1 MLLLKNL
8 IIVKKKDATLTLRW
22 QKPHTLLVC
31 GFYLICTRFRM
42 PPLTIFTAPV
52 IPDIENNELRQQLQ
66 QVIDLKTKP
75 LGALGRLEAL
85 ALQLGMIQETTTPQ
99 IHQPQI
105 RVFAADHGLTKH
117 GTSAFPSAV
126 TAQMVYNF
134 LQGGAAINVLAR
146 QHNIEL
152 KVVDAGVDAD
162 FSNSPFKDHPQLLD
176 HKVRH
181 GSRDALTE
189 PAMTEAECL
198 AALEGGINVVKNMAG
213 NLLIVGEMGIG
224 NTSAASL
231 LLARLG
237 DLSIADCIGR
247 GTGLDDAGLQHKA
260 SILTQVLEHHS
271 EAQAPLE
278 VLATLGGLEI
288 AMMAGALMQAA
299 SERRILLID
308 GFIASSALLVAERLA
323 PGVAQFAIFA
333 HHSVEP
339 GHTHLLKLLDAEP
352 LLNMGMRLG
361 EGSGA
366 ALAFPLLQSACAII
380 NEMASFSDA
389 GISEQSK

>member
-1 MLLLKNL
+1 MKALK
-8 IIVKKKDATLTLRW
+8 TLNTFIA
-22 QKPHTLLVC
+22 P
-31 GFYLICTRFRM
+31 
-42 PPLTIFTAPV
+42 TIAN
-52 IPDIENNELRQQLQ
+52 IENNELYQQLQ
-66 QVIDLKTKP
+66 QIVDQKTKP
-75 LGALGRLEAL
+75 LGALGRLETL
-85 ALQLGMIQETTTPQ
+85 AVQLGLIQGTTTPH
-99 IHQPQI
+99 IEQPQI

-117 GTSAFPSAV
+117 GTSAYPSAV

-146 QHNIEL
+146 QHDIEL

-162 FSNSPFKDHPQLLD
+162 FANSPFKDHAQLLD
-176 HKVRH
+176 YKVRH
-181 GSRDALTE
+181 GSRDALSE
-189 PAMTEAECL
+189 PAMTAEECL
-198 AALEGGINVVKNMAG
+198 AALENGMKVVENSVG
-213 NLLIVGEMGIG
+213 NLLVVGEMGIG

-237 DLSIADCIGR
+237 DIPLDECIGR
-247 GTGLDDAGLQHKA
+247 GTGLDDAGLKHKA
-260 SILTQVLEHHS
+260 SILTQVLARHS
-271 EAQAPLE
+271 EAQTPFDI
-278 VLATLGGLEI
+278 LAALGGLEI

-323 PGVAQFAIFA
+323 PGVAQYAVFA

-339 GHTHLLKLLDAEP
+339 GHTHLLKLLNAEP

-366 ALAFPLLQSACAII
+366 ALAYPLLQSACAII
-380 NEMASFSDA
+380 NEMASFNDA
-389 GISEQSK
+389 GISGQNS

>member
-1 MLLLKNL
+1 M
-8 IIVKKKDATLTLRW
+8 TT
-22 QKPHTLLVC
+22 
-31 GFYLICTRFRM
+31 
-42 PPLTIFTAPV
+42 FTAPT
-52 IPDIENNELRQQLQ
+52 IANTENNELRQQLQ
-66 QVIDLKTKP
+66 QIIDLKTKP
-75 LGALGRLEAL
+75 LGALGRLETL
-85 ALQLGMIQETTTPQ
+85 ALQLGMIQGTTTPH
-99 IHQPQI
+99 IEQPQI

-117 GTSAFPSAV
+117 GTSAYPSAV
-126 TAQMVYNF
+126 TAQMVSNF

-162 FSNSPFKDHPQLLD
+162 FANSPFKDHPQLLD
-176 HKVRH
+176 YKVRR

-189 PAMTEAECL
+189 AAMTEAECL
-198 AALEGGINVVKNMAG
+198 AALKNGMKVAEDLAG

-237 DLSIADCIGR
+237 DVPVADCIGR
-247 GTGLDDAGLQHKA
+247 GTGLDDAGLQHKTD
-260 SILTQVLEHHS
+260 ILTQVLQRHS
-271 EAQAPLE
+271 EAQSPLD
-278 VLATLGGLEI
+278 VLAALGGLEI
-288 AMMAGALMQAA
+288 AMMAGALIQAA

-323 PGVAQFAIFA
+323 PGVAQYAIFA

-339 GHTHLLKLLDAEP
+339 GHAHLLKLLNAEP

-366 ALAFPLLQSACAII
+366 ALAYPLLQSACAII

-389 GISEQSK
+389 GISEQNS

>member
-1 MLLLKNL
+1 LNIFNAP
-8 IIVKKKDATLTLRW
+8 II
-22 QKPHTLLVC
+22 PN
-31 GFYLICTRFRM
+31 
-42 PPLTIFTAPV
+42 
-52 IPDIENNELRQQLQ
+52 IENNLLRQQLEQ
-66 QVIDLKTKP
+66 IIDQKTKP
-75 LGALGRLEAL
+75 IGALGRLETL
-85 ALQLGMIQETTTPQ
+85 ALQLGMIQGTIMPKIE
-99 IHQPQI
+99 QPQI

-117 GTSAFPSAV
+117 GTSAYPSAV

-162 FSNSPFKDHPQLLD
+162 FDAHPQLLD
-176 HKVRH
+176 YKIRH

-189 PAMTEAECL
+189 AAMTQVECL
-198 AALEGGINVVKNMAG
+198 AALESGMNVVKNMAG

-260 SILTQVLEHHS
+260 NILTQVLERHS
-271 EAQAPLE
+271 EVQAPFD
-278 VLATLGGLEI
+278 VLAALGGLEI

-308 GFIASSALLVAERLA
+308 GFIASSALLVAERLE
-323 PGVAQFAIFA
+323 PGVAQYAIFA

-339 GHTHLLKLLDAEP
+339 GHAHLLKLLNAKP
-352 LLNMGMRLG
+352 LLDMGMRLG

-366 ALAFPLLQSACAII
+366 ALAYPLLQSACAII

>member
-1 MLLLKNL
+1 MKALK
-8 IIVKKKDATLTLRW
+8 TLNTFIA
-22 QKPHTLLVC
+22 P
-31 GFYLICTRFRM
+31 
-42 PPLTIFTAPV
+42 TIAN
-52 IPDIENNELRQQLQ
+52 IENNELYQQLQ
-66 QVIDLKTKP
+66 QIVDQKTKP
-75 LGALGRLEAL
+75 LGALGRLETL
-85 ALQLGMIQETTTPQ
+85 AVQLGLIQGTTTPH
-99 IHQPQI
+99 IEQPQI

-117 GTSAFPSAV
+117 GTSAYPSAV

-146 QHNIEL
+146 QHDIEL

-162 FSNSPFKDHPQLLD
+162 FANSPFKDHAQLLD
-176 HKVRH
+176 YKVRH
-181 GSRDALTE
+181 RSRDALSE
-189 PAMTEAECL
+189 PAMTAEECL
-198 AALEGGINVVKNMAG
+198 AALENGMDVVKSMAG

-237 DLSIADCIGR
+237 DIPLDECIGR
-247 GTGLDDAGLQHKA
+247 GTGLDDAGLKHKA
-260 SILTQVLEHHS
+260 SILTQVLARHS
-271 EAQAPLE
+271 EAQTPFDI
-278 VLATLGGLEI
+278 LAALGGLEI

-323 PGVAQFAIFA
+323 PGVAQYAVFA

-339 GHTHLLKLLDAEP
+339 GHTHLLKLLNAEP

-366 ALAFPLLQSACAII
+366 ALAYPLLQSACAII
-380 NEMASFSDA
+380 NEMASFNDA
-389 GISEQSK
+389 GISGQNS

>member
-1 MLLLKNL
+1 
-8 IIVKKKDATLTLRW
+8 V
-22 QKPHTLLVC
+22 VC
-31 GFYLICTRFRM
+31 LNTFIA
-42 PPLTIFTAPV
+42 PTIAN
-52 IPDIENNELRQQLQ
+52 IENNELCQQLQ
-66 QVIDLKTKP
+66 QIVDQKTKP
-75 LGALGRLEAL
+75 LGALGRLETL
-85 ALQLGMIQETTTPQ
+85 AVHLGMIQGTTTPQ
-99 IHQPQI
+99 ITQPQI

-117 GTSAFPSAV
+117 GTSAYPSAV

-146 QHNIEL
+146 QHHMEL

-162 FSNSPFKDHPQLLD
+162 FANSPFKDHAQLLD
-176 HKVRH
+176 YKVRH

-189 PAMTEAECL
+189 PAITAEECL
-198 AALEGGINVVKNMAG
+198 AALENGMDVVKSMAG

-237 DLSIADCIGR
+237 DIPLDECIGR
-247 GTGLDDAGLQHKA
+247 GTGLDDAGLKHKA
-260 SILTQVLEHHS
+260 SILTQVLARHS
-271 EAQAPLE
+271 EAQTPFDI
-278 VLATLGGLEI
+278 LAALGGLEI

-308 GFIASSALLVAERLA
+308 GFIASSALLAAERLV
-323 PGVAQFAIFA
+323 PGVAQYAVFA

-339 GHTHLLKLLDAEP
+339 GHAHLLKLLNAEP

-366 ALAFPLLQSACAII
+366 ALAYPLLQSACAII
-380 NEMASFSDA
+380 NEMASFNDA
-389 GISEQSK
+389 GISGQNS

>member
-1 MLLLKNL
+1 MNTF
-8 IIVKKKDATLTLRW
+8 IA
-22 QKPHTLLVC
+22 P
-31 GFYLICTRFRM
+31 
-42 PPLTIFTAPV
+42 TIAN
-52 IPDIENNELRQQLQ
+52 IENNELCQQLQ
-66 QVIDLKTKP
+66 QIVDQKTKP
-75 LGALGRLEAL
+75 LGALGRLETL
-85 ALQLGMIQETTTPQ
+85 AVHLGMIQGTTTPQ
-99 IHQPQI
+99 ITQPQI

-117 GTSAFPSAV
+117 GTSAYPSAV

-146 QHNIEL
+146 QHHMEL

-162 FSNSPFKDHPQLLD
+162 FANSPFKDHAQLLD
-176 HKVRH
+176 YKVRH

-189 PAMTEAECL
+189 PAITAEECL
-198 AALEGGINVVKNMAG
+198 AALENGMDVVKNMAG
-213 NLLIVGEMGIG
+213 NLLIVGEMGID

-231 LLARLG
+231 LLAKLG
-237 DLSIADCIGR
+237 DIPIDACIGR

-260 SILTQVLEHHS
+260 SILTQVLARHS
-271 EAQAPLE
+271 EAQTPFDI
-278 VLATLGGLEI
+278 LAALGGLEI

-308 GFIASSALLVAERLA
+308 GFIASSALLAAERLA
-323 PGVAQFAIFA
+323 PGVAQYAVFA

-339 GHTHLLKLLDAEP
+339 GHTHLLKLLNAEP

-366 ALAFPLLQSACAII
+366 ALAYPLLQSACAII
-380 NEMASFSDA
+380 NEMASFNDA
-389 GISEQSK
+389 GISGQNS

>member
-1 MLLLKNL
+1 
-8 IIVKKKDATLTLRW
+8 
-22 QKPHTLLVC
+22 
-31 GFYLICTRFRM
+31 M
-42 PPLTIFTAPV
+42 PTLTIFTAPT
-52 IPDIENNELRQQLQ
+52 IANIENDELRLQLQ
-66 QVIDLKTKP
+66 QIIDLKTKP
-75 LGALGRLEAL
+75 LGALGRIEAL
-85 ALQLGMIQETTTPQ
+85 AVQLGMIQGTITPHIEQ
-99 IHQPQI
+99 AQI

-126 TAQMVYNF
+126 TAQMVHNF

-162 FSNSPFKDHPQLLD
+162 FALHPKLLD
-176 HKVRH
+176 YKVRH

-189 PAMTEAECL
+189 PAMTAAECL
-198 AALEGGINVVKNMAG
+198 AALENGMKVVKNLVG

-247 GTGLDDAGLQHKA
+247 GTGLDDAGLEHKTD
-260 SILTQVLEHHS
+260 ILTQVLERHQQ
-271 EAQAPLE
+271 AQAPFD
-278 VLATLGGLEI
+278 VLAALGGLEI
-288 AMMAGALMQAA
+288 AMMAGALIQAA

-308 GFIASSALLVAERLA
+308 GFIASSALLVLERLA
-323 PGVAQFAIFA
+323 PGVAQYAVFA

-339 GHTHLLKLLDAEP
+339 GHAHLLKSLNAEP

-366 ALAFPLLQSACAII
+366 ALAYPLLQSACAII

-389 GISEQSK
+389 GISEQNN

>member
-1 MLLLKNL
+1 MNTF
-8 IIVKKKDATLTLRW
+8 IA
-22 QKPHTLLVC
+22 P
-31 GFYLICTRFRM
+31 
-42 PPLTIFTAPV
+42 TIAN
-52 IPDIENNELRQQLQ
+52 IENNELYQQLQ
-66 QVIDLKTKP
+66 QIVDQKTKP
-75 LGALGRLEAL
+75 LGALGRLETL
-85 ALQLGMIQETTTPQ
+85 AVQLGLIQDTTTPQ
-99 IHQPQI
+99 ITQPQI

-117 GTSAFPSAV
+117 GTSAYPSAV

-146 QHNIEL
+146 QHDIEL

-162 FSNSPFKDHPQLLD
+162 FSNSPFKDHAQLLD
-176 HKVRH
+176 YKVRH
-181 GSRDALTE
+181 RSRDALSE
-189 PAMTEAECL
+189 PAMTAEECL
-198 AALEGGINVVKNMAG
+198 AALENGMDVVKSMAG

-237 DLSIADCIGR
+237 DIPLDECIGR
-247 GTGLDDAGLQHKA
+247 GTGLDDAGLKHKA
-260 SILTQVLEHHS
+260 SILTQVLARHS
-271 EAQAPLE
+271 EAQTPFDI
-278 VLATLGGLEI
+278 LAALGGLEI

-323 PGVAQFAIFA
+323 PGVAQYAVFA

-339 GHTHLLKLLDAEP
+339 GHTHLLKLLNAEP

-366 ALAFPLLQSACAII
+366 ALAYPLLQSACAII
-380 NEMASFSDA
+380 NEMASFNDA
-389 GISEQSK
+389 GISGQNS

>member
-1 MLLLKNL
+1 MNTF
-8 IIVKKKDATLTLRW
+8 IA
-22 QKPHTLLVC
+22 P
-31 GFYLICTRFRM
+31 
-42 PPLTIFTAPV
+42 TIAN
-52 IPDIENNELRQQLQ
+52 IENNELYQQLQ
-66 QVIDLKTKP
+66 QIVDQKTKP
-75 LGALGRLEAL
+75 LGALGRLETL
-85 ALQLGMIQETTTPQ
+85 AVQLGLIQDTTTPQ
-99 IHQPQI
+99 ITQPQI

-117 GTSAFPSAV
+117 GTSAYPSAV

-162 FSNSPFKDHPQLLD
+162 FANSPFKDHAQLLD
-176 HKVRH
+176 YKVRH
-181 GSRDALTE
+181 GSRDALSE
-189 PAMTEAECL
+189 PAMTAEECL
-198 AALEGGINVVKNMAG
+198 AALENGMKVVENSVG

-237 DLSIADCIGR
+237 DIPLDECIGR
-247 GTGLDDAGLQHKA
+247 GTGLDDAGLKHKA
-260 SILTQVLEHHS
+260 SILTQVLARHS
-271 EAQAPLE
+271 EAQTPFDI
-278 VLATLGGLEI
+278 LAALGGLEI

-323 PGVAQFAIFA
+323 PGVAQYAVFA

-339 GHTHLLKLLDAEP
+339 GHTHLLKLLNAEP

-366 ALAFPLLQSACAII
+366 ALAYPLLQSACAII
-380 NEMASFSDA
+380 NEMASFNDA
-389 GISEQSK
+389 GISGQNS

>member
-1 MLLLKNL
+1 
-8 IIVKKKDATLTLRW
+8 
-22 QKPHTLLVC
+22 
-31 GFYLICTRFRM
+31 M
-42 PPLTIFTAPV
+42 PTLTIFTAPT
-52 IPDIENNELRQQLQ
+52 IANIENDELRLQLQ
-66 QVIDLKTKP
+66 QIIDLKTKP
-75 LGALGRLEAL
+75 LGALGRIEAL
-85 ALQLGMIQETTTPQ
+85 AVQLGMIQGTITPHIEQ
-99 IHQPQI
+99 AQI

-126 TAQMVYNF
+126 TAQMVHNF

-152 KVVDAGVDAD
+152 KVVDAGVDTD
-162 FSNSPFKDHPQLLD
+162 FAPHPKLLD
-176 HKVRH
+176 YKVRH

-189 PAMTEAECL
+189 PAMTETECL
-198 AALEGGINVVKNMAG
+198 AALENGMKVVKNLVG

-247 GTGLDDAGLQHKA
+247 GTGLDDAGLEHKTD
-260 SILTQVLEHHS
+260 ILTQVLERHQQ
-271 EAQAPLE
+271 AQAPFD
-278 VLATLGGLEI
+278 VLAALGGLEI
-288 AMMAGALMQAA
+288 AMMAGALIQAA

-323 PGVAQFAIFA
+323 PGVAQYAVFA

-339 GHTHLLKLLDAEP
+339 GHAHLLKSLNAEP

-366 ALAFPLLQSACAII
+366 ALAYPLLQSACAII

-389 GISEQSK
+389 GISEQNN

>member
-1 MLLLKNL
+1 MTTF
-8 IIVKKKDATLTLRW
+8 TL
-22 QKPHTLLVC
+22 P
-31 GFYLICTRFRM
+31 
-42 PPLTIFTAPV
+42 TIAN
-52 IPDIENNELRQQLQ
+52 IENNDLRQQLQ
-66 QVIDLKTKP
+66 QIIDLKTKP
-75 LGALGRLEAL
+75 LGALGRLETL
-85 ALQLGMIQETTTPQ
+85 ALQLGMIQGTLTPH
-99 IHQPQI
+99 INQPQI

-117 GTSAFPSAV
+117 GTSAYPSAV

-162 FSNSPFKDHPQLLD
+162 FANSPFKDHPQLLD
-176 HKVRH
+176 CKVRH

-189 PAMTEAECL
+189 PAMTAEECL
-198 AALEGGINVVKNMAG
+198 TALENGMKVVENLTG

-237 DLSIADCIGR
+237 NVPIADCIGR
-247 GTGLDDAGLQHKA
+247 GTGLDDAGLQHKTD
-260 SILTQVLEHHS
+260 ILTQVLQRHS
-271 EAQAPLE
+271 EAQSPLDA
-278 VLATLGGLEI
+278 LAALGGLEI
-288 AMMAGALMQAA
+288 AMMAGALIQAA

-308 GFIASSALLVAERLA
+308 GFIASSALLVAERLT
-323 PGVAQFAIFA
+323 PGVAQYAIFA

-339 GHTHLLKLLDAEP
+339 GHAHLLKLLNAEP

-366 ALAFPLLQSACAII
+366 ALAYPLLQSACAII

-389 GISEQSK
+389 GISEQNK

>member
-1 MLLLKNL
+1 MNTF
-8 IIVKKKDATLTLRW
+8 IA
-22 QKPHTLLVC
+22 P
-31 GFYLICTRFRM
+31 
-42 PPLTIFTAPV
+42 TIAN
-52 IPDIENNELRQQLQ
+52 IENNELYQQLQ
-66 QVIDLKTKP
+66 QIVDQKTKP
-75 LGALGRLEAL
+75 LGALGRLETL
-85 ALQLGMIQETTTPQ
+85 AMQLGMIQGTTTPH
-99 IHQPQI
+99 INQPQI

-117 GTSAFPSAV
+117 GTSAYPSAV

-146 QHNIEL
+146 QHDIEL

-162 FSNSPFKDHPQLLD
+162 FANSPFKDHAQLLD
-176 HKVRH
+176 YKVRH
-181 GSRDALTE
+181 RSRDALSE
-189 PAMTEAECL
+189 PAMTAEECL
-198 AALEGGINVVKNMAG
+198 AALENGMDVVKSMAG

-237 DLSIADCIGR
+237 DIPLDECIGR
-247 GTGLDDAGLQHKA
+247 GTGLDDAGLKHKA
-260 SILTQVLEHHS
+260 SILTQVLARHS
-271 EAQAPLE
+271 EAQTPFDI
-278 VLATLGGLEI
+278 LAALGGLEI

-323 PGVAQFAIFA
+323 PGVAQYAVFA

-339 GHTHLLKLLDAEP
+339 GHTHLLKLLNAEP

-366 ALAFPLLQSACAII
+366 ALAYPLLQSACAII
-380 NEMASFSDA
+380 NEMASFNDA
-389 GISEQSK
+389 GISGQNS

>member
-1 MLLLKNL
+1 
-8 IIVKKKDATLTLRW
+8 
-22 QKPHTLLVC
+22 
-31 GFYLICTRFRM
+31 M
-42 PPLTIFTAPV
+42 PTLTIFTAPT
-52 IPDIENNELRQQLQ
+52 IANIENDELRLQLQ
-66 QVIDLKTKP
+66 QIIDLKTKP
-75 LGALGRLEAL
+75 LGALGRIEAL
-85 ALQLGMIQETTTPQ
+85 AVQLGMIQGTITPHIEQ
-99 IHQPQI
+99 AQI

-126 TAQMVYNF
+126 TAQMVHNF

-152 KVVDAGVDAD
+152 KVVDAGVDTD
-162 FSNSPFKDHPQLLD
+162 FAPHPKLLD
-176 HKVRH
+176 YKVRH

-189 PAMTEAECL
+189 PAMTETECL
-198 AALEGGINVVKNMAG
+198 VALENGMKVVKNLAG

-237 DLSIADCIGR
+237 DVPLADCIGR
-247 GTGLDDAGLQHKA
+247 GTGLDDAGLEHKTD
-260 SILTQVLEHHS
+260 ILTQVLERHQQ
-271 EAQAPLE
+271 AQAPFD
-278 VLATLGGLEI
+278 VLAALGGLEI
-288 AMMAGALMQAA
+288 AMMAGALIQAA

-323 PGVAQFAIFA
+323 PGVAQYAVFA

-339 GHTHLLKLLDAEP
+339 GHAHLLKSLNAEP

-366 ALAFPLLQSACAII
+366 ALAYPLLQSACAII

>member
-1 MLLLKNL
+1 
-8 IIVKKKDATLTLRW
+8 
-22 QKPHTLLVC
+22 
-31 GFYLICTRFRM
+31 M
-42 PPLTIFTAPV
+42 PTLTIFTAPT
-52 IPDIENNELRQQLQ
+52 IANIENDELRLQLQ
-66 QVIDLKTKP
+66 QIIDLKTKP
-75 LGALGRLEAL
+75 LGALGRIEAL
-85 ALQLGMIQETTTPQ
+85 AVQLGMIQGTITPHIEQ
-99 IHQPQI
+99 AQI

-126 TAQMVYNF
+126 TAQMVHNF

-152 KVVDAGVDAD
+152 KVVDAGVDTD
-162 FSNSPFKDHPQLLD
+162 FAPHPKLLD
-176 HKVRH
+176 YKVRH

-189 PAMTEAECL
+189 PAMTETECL
-198 AALEGGINVVKNMAG
+198 VALENGMKVVKNLAG

-237 DLSIADCIGR
+237 DVPLADCIGR
-247 GTGLDDAGLQHKA
+247 GTGLDDAGLEHKTD
-260 SILTQVLEHHS
+260 ILTQVLERHQQ
-271 EAQAPLE
+271 AQAPFD
-278 VLATLGGLEI
+278 VLAALGGLEI
-288 AMMAGALMQAA
+288 AMMAGALIQAA

-323 PGVAQFAIFA
+323 PGVAQYAVFA

-339 GHTHLLKLLDAEP
+339 GHAHLLKSLNAEP

-366 ALAFPLLQSACAII
+366 ALAYPLLQSACAII

-389 GISEQSK
+389 GISEQNN

>member
-1 MLLLKNL
+1 M
-8 IIVKKKDATLTLRW
+8 IALT
-22 QKPHTLLVC
+22 T
-31 GFYLICTRFRM
+31 
-42 PPLTIFTAPV
+42 FTAPT
-52 IPDIENNELRQQLQ
+52 IPNIENNELRQQLQ
-66 QVIDLKTKP
+66 QIIDQKTKP
-75 LGALGRLEAL
+75 LGALGRIETL
-85 ALQLGMIQETTTPQ
+85 AVQLGMIQGTTAPH
-99 IHQPQI
+99 INQPQI

-117 GTSAFPSAV
+117 GTSAYPSAV

-162 FSNSPFKDHPQLLD
+162 FANSPFKDHAQLLD
-176 HKVRH
+176 YKVRH
-181 GSRDALTE
+181 GSGDALNE
-189 PAMTEAECL
+189 PAMSVAECL
-198 AALEGGINVVKNMAG
+198 AALENGMDVVKSMAG

-237 DLSIADCIGR
+237 DTPINDCIGR

-260 SILTQVLEHHS
+260 SILTQVLARHS
-271 EAQAPLE
+271 EAQAPFD
-278 VLATLGGLEI
+278 VLAALGGLEI
-288 AMMAGALMQAA
+288 AMMAGALIQAA

-308 GFIASSALLVAERLA
+308 GFIASSALLAAERLA
-323 PGVAQFAIFA
+323 PGVAQYAVFA

-339 GHTHLLKLLDAEP
+339 GHAHLLKLLNAEP

-366 ALAFPLLQSACAII
+366 ALAYPLLQSACAII
-380 NEMASFSDA
+380 NEMASFNDA
-389 GISEQSK
+389 GISGQNS

>member
-1 MLLLKNL
+1 M
-8 IIVKKKDATLTLRW
+8 
-22 QKPHTLLVC
+22 VC
-31 GFYLICTRFRM
+31 LNTFIA
-42 PPLTIFTAPV
+42 PTIAN
-52 IPDIENNELRQQLQ
+52 IENNELRQQLQ
-66 QVIDLKTKP
+66 QIVDQKTKP
-75 LGALGRLEAL
+75 LGALGRLETL
-85 ALQLGMIQETTTPQ
+85 AVQLGLIQGTTKPH
-99 IHQPQI
+99 IEQPQI

-117 GTSAFPSAV
+117 GTSAYPSAV

-146 QHNIEL
+146 QHDIEL

-162 FSNSPFKDHPQLLD
+162 FANSPFKDHAQLLD
-176 HKVRH
+176 YKVRH
-181 GSRDALTE
+181 RSRDALSE
-189 PAMTEAECL
+189 PAMTAEECL
-198 AALEGGINVVKNMAG
+198 AALENGMDVVKSMAG

-231 LLARLG
+231 LLAKLG
-237 DLSIADCIGR
+237 DIPLDECIGR

-260 SILTQVLEHHS
+260 SILTQVLVRHS
-271 EAQAPLE
+271 EAQAPFDI
-278 VLATLGGLEI
+278 LAALGGLEI

-323 PGVAQFAIFA
+323 PGVVQYAVFA

-339 GHTHLLKLLDAEP
+339 GHTHLLKLLNAES

-366 ALAFPLLQSACAII
+366 ALAYPLLQSACAII
-380 NEMASFSDA
+380 NEMASFNDA
-389 GISEQSK
+389 GISGQNS

>member
-1 MLLLKNL
+1 M
-8 IIVKKKDATLTLRW
+8 ITFI
-22 QKPHTLLVC
+22 
-31 GFYLICTRFRM
+31 
-42 PPLTIFTAPV
+42 APV
-52 IPDIENNELRQQLQ
+52 IPNIENNELREQLQ
-66 QVIDLKTKP
+66 QIIDLKTKP

-85 ALQLGMIQETTTPQ
+85 ALQLGMIQGTTSPH
-99 IHQPQI
+99 INQPQI

-126 TAQMVYNF
+126 TAQMVTNF

-162 FSNSPFKDHPQLLD
+162 FDNSPFKGHPQLLD
-176 HKVRH
+176 YKVRR

-189 PAMTEAECL
+189 PAMTEQECL
-198 AALEGGINVVKNMAG
+198 AALENGMNVVKDMVG

-237 DLSIADCIGR
+237 GLSIADCIGR
-247 GTGLDDAGLQHKA
+247 GTGLDDARLQHKTN
-260 SILTQVLEHHS
+260 ILTQVLERHS
-271 EAQAPLE
+271 EVKEPFVA
-278 VLATLGGLEI
+278 LAALGGLEI
-288 AMMAGALMQAA
+288 AMMAGALIQAA
-299 SERRILLID
+299 GERRILLID
-308 GFIASSALLVAERLA
+308 GFIASVALLVAEGLA
-323 PGVAQFAIFA
+323 PGVAQYAIFA

-339 GHTHLLKLLDAEP
+339 GHAHLLKLLNAEP
-352 LLNMGMRLG
+352 ILNMGMRLG

-366 ALAFPLLQSACAII
+366 ALAYPLLQSACAII
-380 NEMASFSDA
+380 NEMASFNDA
-389 GISEQSK
+389 GISEQNH

>member
-1 MLLLKNL
+1 MNTF
-8 IIVKKKDATLTLRW
+8 IA
-22 QKPHTLLVC
+22 P
-31 GFYLICTRFRM
+31 
-42 PPLTIFTAPV
+42 TIAN
-52 IPDIENNELRQQLQ
+52 IENNELYQQLQ
-66 QVIDLKTKP
+66 QIVDQKTKP
-75 LGALGRLEAL
+75 LGALGRLETL
-85 ALQLGMIQETTTPQ
+85 AVQLGLIQGTTTPH
-99 IHQPQI
+99 IEQPQI

-117 GTSAFPSAV
+117 GTSAYPSAV

-146 QHNIEL
+146 QHDIEL

-162 FSNSPFKDHPQLLD
+162 FANSPFKDHAQLLD
-176 HKVRH
+176 YKVRH
-181 GSRDALTE
+181 GSRDALSE
-189 PAMTEAECL
+189 PAMTAEECL
-198 AALEGGINVVKNMAG
+198 AALENGMKVVENSVG

-237 DLSIADCIGR
+237 DIPLDECIGR
-247 GTGLDDAGLQHKA
+247 GTGLDDAGLKHKA
-260 SILTQVLEHHS
+260 SILTQVLARHS
-271 EAQAPLE
+271 EAQTPFDI
-278 VLATLGGLEI
+278 LAALGGLEI

-308 GFIASSALLVAERLA
+308 GFIASSALLAAERLA
-323 PGVAQFAIFA
+323 PGVAQYAVFA

-339 GHTHLLKLLDAEP
+339 GHTHLLKLLNAEP

-366 ALAFPLLQSACAII
+366 ALAYPLLQSACAII
-380 NEMASFSDA
+380 NEMASFNDA
-389 GISEQSK
+389 GISGQNS

>member
-1 MLLLKNL
+1 MNTF
-8 IIVKKKDATLTLRW
+8 IA
-22 QKPHTLLVC
+22 P
-31 GFYLICTRFRM
+31 
-42 PPLTIFTAPV
+42 TIAN
-52 IPDIENNELRQQLQ
+52 IENNELYQQLQ
-66 QVIDLKTKP
+66 QIVDQKTKP
-75 LGALGRLEAL
+75 LGALGRLETL
-85 ALQLGMIQETTTPQ
+85 AVQLGLIQGTTTPH
-99 IHQPQI
+99 IEQPQI

-117 GTSAFPSAV
+117 GTSAYPSAV

-146 QHNIEL
+146 QHDIEL

-162 FSNSPFKDHPQLLD
+162 FANSPFKDHAQLLD
-176 HKVRH
+176 YKVRH
-181 GSRDALTE
+181 RSRDALSE
-189 PAMTEAECL
+189 PAMTAEECL
-198 AALEGGINVVKNMAG
+198 AALENGMDVVKSMAG

-237 DLSIADCIGR
+237 DIPLDECIGR
-247 GTGLDDAGLQHKA
+247 GTGLDDAGLKHKA
-260 SILTQVLEHHS
+260 SILTQVLARHS
-271 EAQAPLE
+271 EAQTPFDI
-278 VLATLGGLEI
+278 LAALGGLEI

-323 PGVAQFAIFA
+323 PGVAQYAVFA

-339 GHTHLLKLLDAEP
+339 GHTHLLKLLNAEP

-366 ALAFPLLQSACAII
+366 ALAYPLLQSACAII
-380 NEMASFSDA
+380 NEMASFNDA
-389 GISEQSK
+389 GISGQNS

>member
-1 MLLLKNL
+1 M
-8 IIVKKKDATLTLRW
+8 TTF
-22 QKPHTLLVC
+22 T
-31 GFYLICTRFRM
+31 
-42 PPLTIFTAPV
+42 PPTIAN
-52 IPDIENNELRQQLQ
+52 IENNDLRQQLQ
-66 QVIDLKTKP
+66 QIIDLKTKP
-75 LGALGRLEAL
+75 LGALGRLETL
-85 ALQLGMIQETTTPQ
+85 ALQLGMIQGTLTPH

-105 RVFAADHGLTKH
+105 RVFAADHGLTQH
-117 GTSAFPSAV
+117 GTSAYPSAV

-152 KVVDAGVDAD
+152 KVVDAGVDTD
-162 FSNSPFKDHPQLLD
+162 FEPHPQLLNY
-176 HKVRH
+176 KVRH

-189 PAMTEAECL
+189 PSMTEAECL
-198 AALEGGINVVKNMAG
+198 AALKNGMKVVENLTG

-237 DLSIADCIGR
+237 DVPIADCIGR
-247 GTGLDDAGLQHKA
+247 GTGLDDAGLQHKTD
-260 SILTQVLEHHS
+260 ILTQVLQRHS
-271 EAQAPLE
+271 EAQSPLD
-278 VLATLGGLEI
+278 VLAALGGLEI
-288 AMMAGALMQAA
+288 AMMAGALIQAA

-308 GFIASSALLVAERLA
+308 GFIASSALLVAERLT
-323 PGVAQFAIFA
+323 PGVAQYAIFA

-339 GHTHLLKLLDAEP
+339 GHAHLLKLLNAEP

-366 ALAFPLLQSACAII
+366 ALAYPLLQSACAII

-389 GISEQSK
+389 GISEQNS

>member
-1 MLLLKNL
+1 MNTF
-8 IIVKKKDATLTLRW
+8 IA
-22 QKPHTLLVC
+22 P
-31 GFYLICTRFRM
+31 
-42 PPLTIFTAPV
+42 TIAN
-52 IPDIENNELRQQLQ
+52 IENNELRQQLQ
-66 QVIDLKTKP
+66 QIVDQKTKP
-75 LGALGRLEAL
+75 LGALGRLETL
-85 ALQLGMIQETTTPQ
+85 AVQLGLIQGTTTPQ
-99 IHQPQI
+99 ITQPQI

-117 GTSAFPSAV
+117 GTSAYPSAV

-146 QHNIEL
+146 QHHMEL

-162 FSNSPFKDHPQLLD
+162 FANSPFKDHAQLLD
-176 HKVRH
+176 YKVRH
-181 GSRDALTE
+181 GSRDALSE
-189 PAMTEAECL
+189 PAMTAEECL
-198 AALEGGINVVKNMAG
+198 AALENGMDVVKNMAG

-237 DLSIADCIGR
+237 DIPLDECIGR
-247 GTGLDDAGLQHKA
+247 GTGLDDAGLKHKA
-260 SILTQVLEHHS
+260 SILTQVLARHS
-271 EAQAPLE
+271 EAQTPFDI
-278 VLATLGGLEI
+278 LAALGGLEI

-308 GFIASSALLVAERLA
+308 GFIASSALLAAERLA
-323 PGVAQFAIFA
+323 PGVAQYAVFA

-339 GHTHLLKLLDAEP
+339 GHTHLLKLLNAEP

-366 ALAFPLLQSACAII
+366 ALAYPLLQSACAII
-380 NEMASFSDA
+380 NEMASFNDA
-389 GISEQSK
+389 GISGQNS